1 MRKYHMSGVEHVHM
15 MRHVPRSYDMT
26 RTHVMHQGVNK
37 HVDVVLRSSPKY
49 WKTKKV
55 RVSVV
60 KNETQHNVIRIR
72 AHANKGYVAVRKVTN
87 EKYEADRRKVVTA
100 YETKYAAPSAN
111 NRALVHDLKSQLSAM
126 AKRSADYIDSQL
138 GSSRLTVPYARSK
151 PQQKPAAV
159 PQNKPEAPLP
169 PFPKLPDEPVS
180 ATMLSPETEAIL
192 KKGGY
197 KRPKPLSSTN
207 PYASD
212 YSRQT
217 SDWEYRSL
225 MASLERSL
233 DEACSKYVVDEPKQ
247 ADADGGVSLNK
258 DGNAP
263 DTNPDFNL
271 NITEQ
276 SEIYAQPVPEEEPSE
291 YSADMDRFEP
301 ALDFSAGG
309 EHYIPEDELF
319 DRDFSA
325 PDDDFALPTSP
336 EQEGS
341 FDASRFFTED
351 EEEFIPPPTD
361 YDGRDDFALP
371 TDYAAQEEVVLPQ
384 GYGEYEEE
392 PVNFNPY
399 PADEEEEAYVPPT
412 IFPEEE
418 EEFAPPTVF
427 PEDEEDFVPPTIFPE
442 EEEYV
447 PVPPYPE
454 DDGGYSPAPVSPD
467 RNEYWEDG
475 DYSTTV
481 QSADARQTETFFS
494 RTGGQIKKA
503 IGVIRG
509 HGGSSKKNGSDNMN
523 NNVEITYSDRNG

>member
-26 RTHVMHQGVNK
+26 RTHIMHQGVNK
-37 HVDVVLRSSPKY
+37 HVDVVLRSSPKH

-55 RVSVV
+55 RVNIV
-60 KNETQHNVIRIR
+60 KSEKKSNVIRIR

-111 NRALVHDLKSQLSAM
+111 NRALIHDLKSQLSAM

-138 GSSRLTVPYARSK
+138 GSSRLTVPYAQRK
-151 PQQKPAAV
+151 PQPSPAA
-159 PQNKPEAPLP
+159 KPKTEAPLP
-169 PFPKLPDEPVS
+169 EFPKLPDEPVS

-217 SDWEYRSL
+217 SDWEFRSL
-225 MASLERSL
+225 MASLERSP
-233 DEACSKYVVDEPKQ
+233 DEACNKYVVDEPNQ
-247 ADADGGVSLNK
+247 AVPDEGGNVDQPANDYSPSADFS
-258 DGNAP
+258 
-263 DTNPDFNL
+263 L

-276 SEIYAQPVPEEEPSE
+276 NEIYAQPIPPTEPSAYPE
-291 YSADMDRFEP
+291 DMDSFEP

-309 EHYIPEDELF
+309 EHYLPEDELF

-325 PDDDFALPTSP
+325 LDDSFTLPTVP
-336 EQEGS
+336 QEEPQS
-341 FDASRFFTED
+341 DFDASRFFSED
-351 EEEFIPPPTD
+351 EEEFIPPQTD
-361 YDGRDDFALP
+361 YDGSNDFALP
-371 TDYAAQEEVVLPQ
+371 TDYAEEEQVVLPQ
-384 GYGEYEEE
+384 GYSDYEEA
-392 PVNFNPY
+392 PVSFNPY
-399 PADEEEEAYVPPT
+399 PEEEEEAYVPPT

-418 EEFAPPTVF
+418 EDLAPPTVF

-447 PVPPYPE
+447 PMPQYPE

-475 DYSTTV
+475 DYATTV
-481 QSADARQTETFFS
+481 QPTDARQTETFFS
-494 RTGGQIKKA
+494 RTGGQLKKA

-509 HGGSSKKNGSDNMN
+509 RGGSSSGKNRSHNTN
-523 NNVEITYSDRNG
+523 NDVEITYSDSNN

>member
-1 MRKYHMSGVEHVHM
+1 MRKYHMSGVQHVHM
-15 MRHVPRSYDMT
+15 MRHMPRSYDMT
-26 RTHVMHQGVNK
+26 RTHIMHQGVNK

-55 RVSVV
+55 SVSVV
-60 KNETQHNVIRIR
+60 KSETKSNVIRIR

-138 GSSRLTVPYARSK
+138 GSSRLTAPSVKRK
-151 PQQKPAAV
+151 PQTNPPPAAQ
-159 PQNKPEAPLP
+159 PKTEAPLP

-180 ATMLSPETEAIL
+180 ATMLSPETESIL

-197 KRPKPLSSTN
+197 RRPRPLSSTN

-217 SDWEYRSL
+217 SDWEFRHL
-225 MASLERSL
+225 MASLEKSL
-233 DEACSKYVVDEPKQ
+233 DEACSKYGIDQSPPTASQE
-247 ADADGGVSLNK
+247 GVSLRK
-258 DGNAP
+258 DQPVP
-263 DTNPDFNL
+263 DATPDFNL

-276 SEIYAQPVPEEEPSE
+276 SEIYAQTVPEAEESGSPE
-291 YSADMDRFEP
+291 DMDSFEP
-301 ALDFSAGG
+301 APNFSAGG
-309 EHYIPEDELF
+309 EHYIPQDELF
-319 DRDFSA
+319 DRDFDA
-325 PDDDFALPTSP
+325 TDDFSLPTVPQEVP
-336 EQEGS
+336 EGH
-341 FDASRFFTED
+341 FDASRFFAED
-351 EEEFIPPPTD
+351 EGDFLPPPTD
-361 YDGRDDFALP
+361 YDGSDDFALP
-371 TDYAAQEEVVLPQ
+371 TDDTAEEEVVLPQ
-384 GYGEYEEE
+384 GYGAYEEE

-418 EEFAPPTVF
+418 EDFTPPTVFPEEEEDFAPPTVF
-427 PEDEEDFVPPTIFPE
+427 PEEEDYIPMPQ
-442 EEEYV
+442 
-447 PVPPYPE
+447 YPE
-454 DDGGYSPAPVSPD
+454 DEGGYSPPPVSPD

-481 QSADARQTETFFS
+481 QTPNARQTETFFS
-494 RTGGQIKKA
+494 RTGGQIRKA

-509 HGGSSKKNGSDNMN
+509 HGGSAKKNAADNT
-523 NNVEITYSDRNG
+523 NVEITYSDRN